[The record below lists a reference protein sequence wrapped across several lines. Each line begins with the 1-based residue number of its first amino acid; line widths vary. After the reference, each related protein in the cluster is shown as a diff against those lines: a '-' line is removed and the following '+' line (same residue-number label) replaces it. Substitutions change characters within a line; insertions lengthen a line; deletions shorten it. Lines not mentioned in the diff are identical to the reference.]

1 MAINNLLICT
11 YVLQER
17 DTYLSSLSLIKIIYF
32 CVCVVSLFFMRGDI
46 YVISIFYVFMMEYY
60 DKEL

>member
-17 DTYLSSLSLIKIIYF
+17 DTYLSSLSLIKIIF
-32 CVCVVSLFFMRGDI
+32 VCVCLLRGDI
-46 YVISIFYVFMMEYY
+46 SFTSIFLCVY
-60 DKEL
+60 DGKL